1 MTNDN
6 VVQFSGVT
14 RLPLDPDMLLKA
26 AIGELDEVV
35 ILGFDKEGN
44 EYFASSKAGAAEVIY
59 ACERVKHKL
68 NTILDGA
75 DE

>member
-35 ILGFDKEGN
+35 ILGFDK
-44 EYFASSKAGAAEVIY
+44 
-59 ACERVKHKL
+59 
-68 NTILDGA
+68 
-75 DE
+75 